1 MMVTFLPFSGY
12 RPSLKDGED
21 IGDRIS
27 PPYDVIDEEY
37 LEELRS
43 KEHNVTRLTLS
54 PENSRYTR
62 SRGEFKAWIADGSL
76 VKDETSFYL
85 YKQRFSVKG
94 KQLTRTGIVGILK
107 TEPYENGNVIPHEET
122 FPSVKQDRLNL
133 LRDME
138 AHLES
143 IFGIFEGFSKEL
155 NKRIEASAKMIY
167 NYKDGSGT
175 DHIYYKISDKA
186 VTAEITKELKEQKM
200 LIADGHHRYETA
212 LNYSLENPKSRKKG
226 FVLATLVSSRDP
238 GLVIWPTHRLLSTG
252 SITESE
258 AIERI
263 GKAVELFE
271 TSSIDEM
278 RSELPRWK
286 MGLMF
291 RSGKNY
297 LVSYENDSDPLWS
310 LDTYIAQE
318 LIIKGVYGYDLGKT
332 TIKYDAE
339 FDSAKRR
346 MDSGKYDVAVILNEP
361 RLGKIWSLS
370 AIGKR
375 MPKKT
380 TYFYPK
386 IWSGF
391 VFYKMS

>member
-12 RPSLKDGED
+12 RPSLKDGGD
-21 IGDRIS
+21 IGDRVS
-27 PPYDVIDEEY
+27 PPYDVIDDAY

-43 KEHNVTRLTLS
+43 KKLNVTRLTLN
-54 PENSRYTR
+54 PESARYTR
-62 SRGEFKAWIADGSL
+62 SREEFEKWISDGSL
-76 VKDETSFYL
+76 VKDKDSFYL
-85 YKQRFSVKG
+85 YKQRFCTG
-94 KQLTRTGIVGILK
+94 GEPLIRTGIVGILR

-122 FPSVKQDRLNL
+122 FSAVKQDRLNL

-155 NKRIEASAKMIY
+155 NEKIAKTAEVLY
-167 NYKDGSGT
+167 HYKDGSNVE
-175 DHIYYKISDKA
+175 HIFCKISDTS
-186 VTAEITKELKEQKM
+186 VTGEITKELKEQKM

-212 LNYSLENPKSRKKG
+212 LNYSLENPKDEKKG
-226 FVLATLVSSRDP
+226 YVLATLVPSNDP
-238 GLVIWPTHRLLSTG
+238 GLVIWPTHRLLSTEFL
-252 SITESE
+252 SEST
-258 AIERI
+258 AIDSI
-263 GKAVELFE
+263 GKTLNMTE
-271 TSSIDEM
+271 TASVDDM
-278 RSELPRWK
+278 FDRLPEWK

-297 LVSYENDSDPLWS
+297 LAAYDNDDDPLWS
-310 LDTYIAQE
+310 LDTYVAQE
-318 LIIKGVYGYDLGKT
+318 LIIKKVYGYDEGEVVV
-332 TIKYDAE
+332 KYDAE
-339 FDSAKRR
+339 FASVKKR
-346 MDSGKYDVAVILNEP
+346 MESGKYDVAIILNEP
-361 RLGKIWSLS
+361 SLNKIWGLS